1 MSVFVLL
8 ICAFVGYYR
17 DNRYDR
23 TYGYLKQHMYE
34 LQNRRNIYEPL
45 WAREF
50 PIAFE
55 DTDDFWKDGRND
67 KKADDTIIVKAR
79 RL

>member
-1 MSVFVLL
+1 M
-8 ICAFVGYYR
+8 
-17 DNRYDR
+17 
-23 TYGYLKQHMYE
+23 KQHMYD
-34 LQNRRNIYEPL
+34 LQTRRNIYEPL

-55 DTDDFWKDGRND
+55 DTDDFWKGKDGQRD
-67 KKADDTIIVKAR
+67 QKVDETVVVKAR